1 MKYTDIKYSFKF
13 VSPAMRL
20 LLILFCF
27 LSTGRISAQGVRED
41 SVTVEGYYTYGT
53 GIFTFLVIDSNKNLD
68 PVWLSIHPD
77 YQLNDSIWDLL
88 RHQAPYEQPYI
99 QVKGILKSGARYGKL
114 GVAEK
119 EVVVT
124 KLVRFDTENKLTD
137 FLVENSFDPDEVH
150 YLSNENFN
158 YDTVF
163 LLTNDHMFVGKCKA
177 KIALKYGIKIEQSS
191 VPRHIPSQIYWDSI
205 NRHNLEVQQR
215 YGDKLPVGW
224 ETTIK
229 SEVENCFYTTCDSDS
244 MNKYN
249 KYRQLLMV
257 PGSDTLLPPILCFLD
272 NSILHMLNEYPFMHI
287 QIDSRA
293 LPGEEDFSLLRAEK
307 IKAYLISRG
316 IRPARLS
323 IKDFKSD
330 SPIHNNPM
338 DDSNCGIWFMV
349 TQY

>member
-1 MKYTDIKYSFKF
+1 MKYTEFKGSSKF
-13 VSPAMRL
+13 DSLAIVL
-20 LLILFCF
+20 LFLISF
-27 LSTGRISAQGVRED
+27 LSTGRILAQEIRED
-41 SVTVEGYYTYGT
+41 SVKLEGYYTSGG
-53 GIFTFLVIDSNKNLD
+53 GIFRFLVIDSNKNLD

-88 RHQAPYEQPYI
+88 RHHAPYEQPYI
-99 QVKGILKSGARYGKL
+99 QVEGILKSGARYGKL

-119 EVVVT
+119 EVVVF
-124 KLVRFDTENKLTD
+124 KLVRFDLENKLND
-137 FLVENSFDPDEVH
+137 FLDENSIDPDEVN
-150 YLSNENFN
+150 YLSNKNFN
-158 YDTVF
+158 YDSVF
-163 LLTNDHMFVGKCKA
+163 LFTNDHMFVGKCKSEV
-177 KIALKYGIKIEQSS
+177 ALKYGIKIEQSW
-191 VPRHIPSQIYWDSI
+191 VPRDLPPQMYWDSI

-215 YGDKLPVGW
+215 YGDRLPVGW

-257 PGSDTLLPPILCFLD
+257 PRSDTLLPPVLCFLD
-272 NSILHMLNEYPFMHI
+272 NTILHMLNEYPFMHI

-323 IKDFKSD
+323 VKDFKSD

-338 DDSNCGIWFMV
+338 EDVNCGICFMV